1 MGGVE
6 RILEG
11 VLERP
16 ISGGTR
22 RKMSPVHGYTGELY
36 FTRCDTPSEF
46 WVAAFIDALQNAHE
60 RNEQQAV
67 HQLLEKTRRP
77 GHDILSL
84 LYETWPSLVLKLVSK
99 LDMTPQRPYARRA
112 AEDDLLSMR

>member
-11 VLERP
+11 VLKRP
-16 ISGGTR
+16 ILGGTR
-22 RKMSPVHGYTGELY
+22 RKVIPVHGYTGELY

-60 RNEQQAV
+60 RNEQPAV
-67 HQLLEKTRRP
+67 HPLPERTRRP

-84 LYETWPSLVLKLVSK
+84 PYATWPSLVLKLVSK
-99 LDMTPQRPYARRA
+99 LDNAPQRPYAGRA

>member
-16 ISGGTR
+16 ILGGTR
-22 RKMSPVHGYTGELY
+22 RKVTPVHGYTGELY

-46 WVAAFIDALQNAHE
+46 WVAAFIDAPQNAHE
-60 RNEQQAV
+60 RNEQPAV
-67 HQLLEKTRRP
+67 HQR
-77 GHDILSL
+77 
-84 LYETWPSLVLKLVSK
+84 SK
-99 LDMTPQRPYARRA
+99 ERGGRGTTSYLFLTKHGPT
-112 AEDDLLSMR
+112 

>member
-16 ISGGTR
+16 ILGGTR
-22 RKMSPVHGYTGELY
+22 RKVTPVHGYTGELY
-36 FTRCDTPSEF
+36 FTRCDSPSEF
-46 WVAAFIDALQNAHE
+46 WVAAFIDAPQNAHE
-60 RNEQQAV
+60 RNEQPAV
-67 HQLLEKTRRP
+67 HQLPERTRRP

-99 LDMTPQRPYARRA
+99 LDEAPQRPHAGRA